1 MILLSAQSLTKH
13 FGPDP
18 VLSGVTFDLH
28 SGQRVGLVGPN
39 GTGKSTL
46 LKILAGRET
55 ADAGDVDVHA
65 TVRIGYLQQH
75 ADFIAGRTV
84 WDEAREAMRD
94 LIALA
99 KRSEDVA
106 FAISATNDPRERN
119 RLETE
124 FDQLQHELHQREGY
138 TLDHKLERVLE
149 GLGFNRDTFSQDA
162 THLSGGQQNRLLLAK
177 LLLTEPEILLLDE
190 PNNHLDIAATEWLEE
205 YLVKS
210 SQAMLVVSHDR
221 YFLDKV
227 TEHTLELFH
236 GTTDRY
242 KGNFSAYWRL
252 KLERLEVQRRT
263 YDKQQTEIS
272 KMEDFVRRHHAGQKH
287 QQAED
292 RRKKLER
299 IERVEP
305 PREIIAPTMAF
316 PKATRTGDI
325 VLRVEHVSKQYA
337 DWLFRDVQ
345 FDLQRGERWGVLGP
359 NGSGKTT
366 LLRCL
371 LGEVKPDEGNIIW
384 GTGVQ
389 VGYFDQLLQQLDD
402 KTPVVDA
409 IRPTHKEFVE
419 QERRDLLARFGL
431 TGDLAFQTV
440 ESLSGGERN
449 RAALAQ
455 LAATDANVL
464 VLDEPTNHL
473 DLWARDALESTL
485 REFAGTVLFVSHDRY
500 FLNRVA
506 DHVLVLEPGRVSII
520 DGNYDAYLYRIRQ
533 RDLDTSV
540 IQHDTKTQSGNAS
553 TRRAREKPPRQ
564 KRKFP
569 YRKLEELEMEI
580 LEHEMRIEQIHSEL
594 VSPEVLRDG
603 QQVKVR
609 QAELQQL
616 QEELAQL
623 YEHWEEAVELN

>member
-18 VLSGVTFDLH
+18 VLSGITFDLH

-39 GTGKSTL
+39 GTGKTTL

-106 FAISATNDPRERN
+106 FAISATNDPSERT

-149 GLGFNRDTFSQDA
+149 GLGFNRDTFSQDV

-177 LLLTEPEILLLDE
+177 LLLAEPEILLLDE

-242 KGNFSAYWRL
+242 KGNFSTYWRQ

-345 FDLQRGERWGVLGP
+345 FDLQRGERWGILGP

-402 KTPVVDA
+402 ETPVVDA

-419 QERRDLLARFGL
+419 KERRDLLARFGL

-506 DHVLVLEPGRVSII
+506 DHVLVLEPDRVSII

-580 LEHEMRIEQIHSEL
+580 LEHETRIEQIHSEL

-603 QQVKVR
+603 QQVKAL
-609 QAELQQL
+609 QTELQQL
-616 QEELAQL
+616 QDKLAEL

>member
-13 FGPDP
+13 FGPNP
-18 VLSGVTFDLH
+18 VLSGITFDLH

-46 LKILAGRET
+46 LKILAGQET
-55 ADAGDVDVHA
+55 ADAGDVNVHA
-65 TVRIGYLQQH
+65 TARIGYLQQH
-75 ADFIAGRTV
+75 ANFIAGRTV
-84 WDEAREAMRD
+84 WDEAREAMKD
-94 LIALA
+94 LITLA

-106 FAISATNDPRERN
+106 LAISATKDPGERN

-138 TLDHKLERVLE
+138 TLDHKLERVLA
-149 GLGFNRDTFSQDA
+149 GLGFNRDTFSQDT

-177 LLLTEPEILLLDE
+177 LLLAEPEILLLDE

-242 KGNFSAYWRL
+242 KGNFSAYWRQ

-305 PREIIAPTMAF
+305 PREIIAPAMTF

-337 DWLFRDVQ
+337 DWLFRDVL
-345 FDLQRGERWGVLGP
+345 FDIQRGERWGILGP

-389 VGYFDQLLQQLDD
+389 VGYFDQLLLQLDD
-402 KTPVVDA
+402 ETPVVDA
-409 IRPTHKEFVE
+409 IRPTHKEFFE
-419 QERRDLLARFGL
+419 RERRDLLARFGL

-440 ESLSGGERN
+440 KSLSGGERN

-506 DHVLVLEPGRVSII
+506 DHVLVLEPDRVSII
-520 DGNYDAYLYRIRQ
+520 DGNYDAYLYRMRQ
-533 RDLDTSV
+533 RDLDNSV
-540 IQHDTKTQSGNAS
+540 IQHDVKTQSGS
-553 TRRAREKPPRQ
+553 TSSRRAREKTPRQ

-569 YRKLEELEMEI
+569 YRKVEELELEI
-580 LEHEMRIEQIHSEL
+580 LKHETRIEQIHSEL
-594 VSPEVLRDG
+594 ASPEVLRDG
-603 QQVKVR
+603 QQVKAL
-609 QAELQQL
+609 QTELQQL
-616 QEELAQL
+616 QDKLAEL

>member
-18 VLSGVTFDLH
+18 VLSGITFDLH

-39 GTGKSTL
+39 GTGKTTL

-106 FAISATNDPRERN
+106 FAISATNDPSERT

-149 GLGFNRDTFSQDA
+149 GLGFNRDTFSQDV

-177 LLLTEPEILLLDE
+177 LLLAEPEILLLDE

-242 KGNFSAYWRL
+242 KGNFSTYWRQ

-345 FDLQRGERWGVLGP
+345 FDLQRGERWGILGP

-402 KTPVVDA
+402 ETPVVDA

-419 QERRDLLARFGL
+419 KERRDLLARFGL

-506 DHVLVLEPGRVSII
+506 DHVLVLEPDRVSII

-580 LEHEMRIEQIHSEL
+580 LEHETRIEQIHSEL

-603 QQVKVR
+603 QQVKAR
-609 QAELQQL
+609 QAALQQL
-616 QEELAQL
+616 QDELRQL

>member
-106 FAISATNDPRERN
+106 FAISATNDPSERN

-149 GLGFNRDTFSQDA
+149 GLGFNRDTFSQDT

-305 PREIIAPTMAF
+305 PREIIVPTMAF

-533 RDLDTSV
+533 RDLETSV

-553 TRRAREKPPRQ
+553 TRRDREKPPRQ

-569 YRKLEELEMEI
+569 YRKLKELEMEI
-580 LEHEMRIEQIHSEL
+580 LEHETRIEQIHSEL

>member
-13 FGPDP
+13 FGPNP
-18 VLSGVTFDLH
+18 VLSGITFDLH

-46 LKILAGRET
+46 LKILAGQET
-55 ADAGDVDVHA
+55 ADAGDVNVHTTA
-65 TVRIGYLQQH
+65 RIGYLQQH
-75 ADFIAGRTV
+75 ANFIAGRTV
-84 WDEAREAMRD
+84 WDEAREAMKD
-94 LIALA
+94 LITLA

-106 FAISATNDPRERN
+106 LAISATKDPDERN

-138 TLDHKLERVLE
+138 TLDHKLERVLA
-149 GLGFNRDTFSQDA
+149 GLGFNRDTFSQDT

-177 LLLTEPEILLLDE
+177 LLLAEPEILLLDQ

-242 KGNFSAYWRL
+242 KGNFSAYWRQ

-305 PREIIAPTMAF
+305 PREIIAPAMTF

-337 DWLFRDVQ
+337 DWLFRDVL
-345 FDLQRGERWGVLGP
+345 FDMQRGERWGILGP

-389 VGYFDQLLQQLDD
+389 VGYFDQLLLQLDD
-402 KTPVVDA
+402 ETPVVDA
-409 IRPTHKEFVE
+409 IRPTHKEFFE
-419 QERRDLLARFGL
+419 RERRDLLARFGL

-440 ESLSGGERN
+440 KSLSGGERN

-506 DHVLVLEPGRVSII
+506 DHVLVLEPDRVSII
-520 DGNYDAYLYRIRQ
+520 DGNYDAYLYRMRQ
-533 RDLDTSV
+533 RDLDNSV
-540 IQHDTKTQSGNAS
+540 IQHDVKTQSGS
-553 TRRAREKPPRQ
+553 TSSRRAREKTPRQ

-569 YRKLEELEMEI
+569 YRKVEELELEI
-580 LEHEMRIEQIHSEL
+580 LKHETRIEQIHSEL
-594 VSPEVLRDG
+594 ASPEVLRDG
-603 QQVKVR
+603 QQVKAL
-609 QAELQQL
+609 QTELQQL
-616 QEELAQL
+616 QDKLAEL

>member
-18 VLSGVTFDLH
+18 VLSGITFDLH

-39 GTGKSTL
+39 GTGKTTL

-106 FAISATNDPRERN
+106 FAISATNDPSERT

-149 GLGFNRDTFSQDA
+149 GLGFNRDTFSQDV

-177 LLLTEPEILLLDE
+177 LLLAEPEILLLDE

-242 KGNFSAYWRL
+242 KGNFSTYWRQ

-345 FDLQRGERWGVLGP
+345 FDLQRGERWGILGP

-402 KTPVVDA
+402 ETPVVDA
-409 IRPTHKEFVE
+409 IRPTHKEFFE
-419 QERRDLLARFGL
+419 KERRDLLARFGL

-440 ESLSGGERN
+440 GSLSGGERN

-506 DHVLVLEPGRVSII
+506 DHVLVLEPDRVSII

-569 YRKLEELEMEI
+569 YRKLEELEIEI
-580 LEHEMRIEQIHSEL
+580 LEHETRIEQIHSEL

-603 QQVKVR
+603 QQVKAR

-616 QEELAQL
+616 QDELRQL